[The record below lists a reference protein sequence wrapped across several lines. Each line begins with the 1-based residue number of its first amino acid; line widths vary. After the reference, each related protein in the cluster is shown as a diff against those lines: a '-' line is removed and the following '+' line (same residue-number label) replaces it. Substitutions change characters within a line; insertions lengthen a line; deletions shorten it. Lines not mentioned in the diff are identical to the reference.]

1 MQRLLIIHCIFLIV
15 ALFIAF
21 AVVPA
26 DLMYF
31 NKGTDEEIS
40 YYYYGAITFKNF
52 KPWGITFTWFLGLTC
67 GRLIFRA
74 FMK

>member
-1 MQRLLIIHCIFLIV
+1 MQRLLIIHFIFLIV
-15 ALFIAF
+15 ALLIAF

-31 NKGTDEEIS
+31 NKSTDEEIS
-40 YYYYGAITFKNF
+40 NYYYGAITFENF
-52 KPWGITFTWFLGLTC
+52 KAWGIAFTWFLGLTC

-74 FMK
+74 LMK